1 MKYSLILVALLGFTA
16 CTAAEPAPTEAKQ
29 VAPAPSNVTVVCPT
43 GSCEKAPEVQKVEVV
58 KPIMPEVQKVEVISP
73 IELAQKPKKDEDLL
87 DEERDLIIGVVGQ
100 GVAPMNTSSP
110 AQAYAL
116 AKRAA
121 VADAYRLIAEKVK
134 GVRIDGQDLI
144 KNMMVKRSTVR
155 TSVKAMVRNA
165 NIVETTFKEGLCEV
179 EMEIV
184 LSHSDFA
191 Q

>member
-1 MKYSLILVALLGFTA
+1 MKYSLILVAFLGLTA
-16 CTAAEPAPTEAKQ
+16 CAAAEESKQ

-43 GSCEKAPEVQKVEVV
+43 GSCEKATEVQKVEVV
-58 KPIMPEVQKVEVISP
+58 KAITPEVQKVEVISP
-73 IELAQKPKKDEDLL
+73 VELAEKSGSKEDVL
-87 DEERDLIIGVVGQ
+87 EENSDLIIGVVGQ

-134 GVRIDGQDLI
+134 GVRVDGQDLI

-179 EMEIV
+179 EMEIII
-184 LSHSDFA
+184 SHADFA

>member
-1 MKYSLILVALLGFTA
+1 MKFSLVIALLVSVSSAFFA
-16 CTAAEPAPTEAKQ
+16 DEPVETKTMDT
-29 VAPAPSNVTVVCPT
+29 PSSTVNVVCPDK
-43 GSCEKAPEVQKVEVV
+43 SCDKMDAMNSKIDSMEAKINSMNVGAVDN
-58 KPIMPEVQKVEVISP
+58 
-73 IELAQKPKKDEDLL
+73 AQEQEQEQVLEANKK
-87 DEERDLIIGVVGQ
+87 LIIGVVGQ
-100 GVAPMNTSSP
+100 GVAPMNTTSP

-121 VADAYRLIAEKVK
+121 VADAYRMIAEKVK

-155 TSVKAMVRNA
+155 TAVNAMVKNA

-184 LSHSDFA
+184 LSHSQFA

>member
-1 MKYSLILVALLGFTA
+1 MKHSLLLVALLGFSA
-16 CTAAEPAPTEAKQ
+16 CSAAEPSTKQ
-29 VAPAPSNVTVVCPT
+29 QTPPPPSTVTVVCPT
-43 GSCEKAPEVQKVEVV
+43 GSCTQATDVQKVETIRPSVSNDNFLAKNSTIRV
-58 KPIMPEVQKVEVISP
+58 GVI
-73 IELAQKPKKDEDLL
+73 
-87 DEERDLIIGVVGQ
+87 GQ
-100 GVAPMNTSSP
+100 GVAPMNTASP

-134 GVRIDGQDLI
+134 GVRIDGEDLI

-165 NIVETTFKEGLCEV
+165 NIVETTFKDGLCEV
-179 EMEIV
+179 EMEIN
-184 LSHSDFA
+184 LSYADFA

>member
-1 MKYSLILVALLGFTA
+1 MKKSLVLVALLSVTSLFATPQPIVVSSVEA
-16 CTAAEPAPTEAKQ
+16 VPEQTQVQEVPTITTTPSTNTTVNVNCPVSATNENMQAKEETMQ
-29 VAPAPSNVTVVCPT
+29 QEQDPVLSVN
-43 GSCEKAPEVQKVEVV
+43 
-58 KPIMPEVQKVEVISP
+58 
-73 IELAQKPKKDEDLL
+73 EDLL
-87 DEERDLIIGVVGQ
+87 ISVVGQ

-134 GVRIDGQDLI
+134 GVRVDGQDLI

-155 TSVKAMVRNA
+155 TSVQAMVRNA

-179 EMEIV
+179 EMEIKI
-184 LSHSDFA
+184 SHA
-191 Q
+191 QFQ

>member
-16 CTAAEPAPTEAKQ
+16 CTAAEPAPTNAKQ

-43 GSCEKAPEVQKVEVV
+43 GSCEKAPEIQKVEVV
-58 KPIMPEVQKVEVISP
+58 KPIIPEVQKVEVINP
-73 IELAQKPKKDEDLL
+73 IELAQKPKTENDIL
-87 DEERDLIIGVVGQ
+87 DENQDIIISVVGQ

-184 LSHSDFA
+184 LSHSQFA

>member
-1 MKYSLILVALLGFTA
+1 MKYSILLVALLSVTSLFGAEKFQTVETA
-16 CTAAEPAPTEAKQ
+16 EIEQNRVALQSAQDEAAKSKNDAMQAQ
-29 VAPAPSNVTVVCPT
+29 
-43 GSCEKAPEVQKVEVV
+43 Q
-58 KPIMPEVQKVEVISP
+58 
-73 IELAQKPKKDEDLL
+73 ELAIAKREIAEAQKCAQKTKAEQNLKKNET
-87 DEERDLIIGVVGQ
+87 ITISVTGQ
-100 GVAPMNTSSP
+100 GVAPVNTSSP

-121 VADAYRLIAEKVK
+121 IADAYRAIAEKVQ

-144 KNMMVKRSTVR
+144 KDMMVKRSVIR

-165 NIVETTFKEGLCEV
+165 NVVETTFKEGLYEV

-184 LSHSDFA
+184 ISYSDFA

>member
-1 MKYSLILVALLGFTA
+1 MKKSLVLVALFSVTSLFA
-16 CTAAEPAPTEAKQ
+16 APQPIVVAAEPISEQIQVEETQTLPANSTINVNCQMHENAQAKQ
-29 VAPAPSNVTVVCPT
+29 ETMNQQSVQEKSVLTVN
-43 GSCEKAPEVQKVEVV
+43 
-58 KPIMPEVQKVEVISP
+58 
-73 IELAQKPKKDEDLL
+73 EDLL
-87 DEERDLIIGVVGQ
+87 ISVVGQ
-100 GVAPMNTSSP
+100 GVAPVNTSSP

-134 GVRIDGQDLI
+134 GVRVDGQDLI

-155 TSVKAMVRNA
+155 TSVAAMVRNA

-179 EMEIV
+179 EMEIEI
-184 LSHSDFA
+184 SHTQF

>member
-1 MKYSLILVALLGFTA
+1 MKYSLVLVALLGALSSLTA
-16 CTAAEPAPTEAKQ
+16 NTETVAQEAQEVAVPTNSTINVSCPSCPQSSKTMAK
-29 VAPAPSNVTVVCPT
+29 T
-43 GSCEKAPEVQKVEVV
+43 KAPVIHNVMPQEEVLE
-58 KPIMPEVQKVEVISP
+58 EDSNLLIS
-73 IELAQKPKKDEDLL
+73 
-87 DEERDLIIGVVGQ
+87 VVGQ

-155 TSVKAMVRNA
+155 TSVQAMVRNA

-184 LSHSDFA
+184 ISHA
-191 Q
+191 QFQ